1 MLLSFINWQVL
12 LMELGFDDNFLNPLR
27 TKYLSRLTALLFPDV
42 GGDSLDSHRAF
53 VVKYKL
59 GEDVD
64 LNHHYD
70 NAEVTINVSLGK
82 EFSDGDLYFGDMRQ
96 VSILTMSELPTG
108 TIPPPPPPGQRPT
121 RTIPH
126 QDNSPPGQFPTRT
139 NAGQLPTWTTSPI
152 RTTPH

>member
-1 MLLSFINWQVL
+1 
-12 LMELGFDDNFLNPLR
+12 MELGFDDNFLNPLR

-108 TIPPPPPPGQRPT
+108 TIPP
-121 RTIPH
+121 
-126 QDNSPPGQFPTRT
+126 QDNSPLGQFPTRT
-139 NAGQLPTWTTSPI
+139 TLDNSPLGQLP
-152 RTTPH
+152 H